1 MNPNVELTALLADP
15 AQCGAYYVDLH
26 DRAAMAEAAVL
37 LEFALVAIDLKG
49 CADKADALDRFAEA
63 LKFPEWFG
71 DNWDALADCLSD
83 LSWWPAGGYV
93 LLLDHVDDWRERAPA
108 DCDVVIDILNEVA
121 AGWAQARTPFWAL
134 MPLPAERLASLS
146 G

>member
-1 MNPNVELTALLADP
+1 MNANVELTALLADP
-15 AQCGAYYVDLH
+15 THCGAYYVDLH
-26 DRAAMAEAAVL
+26 DRAAMAEAAIL
-37 LEFALVAIDLKG
+37 LEFALVAIDFKG
-49 CADKADALDRFAEA
+49 CADKADALDRFAQA
-63 LKFPEWFG
+63 LRFPEWFG

-93 LLLDHVDDWRERAPA
+93 LLLDHVGDWRGRAPA

-121 AGWAQARTPFWAL
+121 EGWARARTPFWSL
-134 MPLPAERLASLS
+134 MPLPADVLATMA

>member
-1 MNPNVELTALLADP
+1 MNANVELTALLADP
-15 AQCGAYYVDLH
+15 TQCGAYYVDLH

-37 LEFALVAIDLKG
+37 LEFALVAIDFKG

-93 LLLDHVDDWRERAPA
+93 LLLDHVGDWRERAPA

-121 AGWAQARTPFWAL
+121 EGWALARTPFWCL
-134 MPLPAERLASLS
+134 MPLPADVLATISE
-146 G
+146 

>member
-1 MNPNVELTALLADP
+1 MNANVELTALLADP
-15 AQCGAYYVDLH
+15 TQCGAYYVDLH

-37 LEFALVAIDLKG
+37 LEFALVAIDFKG

-93 LLLDHVDDWRERAPA
+93 LLLDHVGDWRERAPA

-121 AGWAQARTPFWAL
+121 EGWAQARTPFWCL
-134 MPLPAERLASLS
+134 MPLPADVLATMA